1 MSATSVAFNPAATTN
16 AAGLFNVQAQGLI
29 QGTYFDD
36 PATRYAL
43 NGGVLA
49 STETLAMFG
58 GVGIS
63 EFIPAAGLDVRGS
76 QIKRATAQSTG
87 AAQLIGFSVF
97 NQNGAAVNSPQSQV
111 PVTLLG
117 GQVNFFRLGSGA
129 KLALA
134 IDPALVTDDGG
145 LVNQQVSWDYTNQR
159 IVAYDS
165 VAALPIKIL
174 SIQPAQAMTVSY
186 NTGTSVASWV
196 TSGNACAIVII

>member
-36 PATRYAL
+36 PATRFAL
-43 NGGVLA
+43 SGGVLA

-58 GVGIS
+58 GVGIG
-63 EFIPAAGLDVRGS
+63 EYIPASGLDVRGS
-76 QIKRATAQSTG
+76 QIKRATAQANLT
-87 AAQLIGFSVF
+87 GFSVF

-117 GQVNFFRLGSGA
+117 GQVNFFRFGSGA

-134 IDPALVTDDGG
+134 IDPTLVTDDGG
-145 LVNQQVSWDYTNQR
+145 LITAQVSWDYTNQR
-159 IVAYDS
+159 IVAYDT

-174 SIQPAQAMTVSY
+174 SIQTAQAMTVGY
-186 NTGTSVASWV
+186 TTGTSVASWV